1 MRVLLT
7 GGAGFIGSHLTDAL
21 LEAGHEVAILD
32 DLSTGKRANL
42 AARARFHEVD
52 IRNAAA
58 VEAAFAEF
66 RPDVVSHQAAQTSV
80 AVSTREPIL
89 DAESNIIGMI
99 HVLQACVR
107 HRVQRVVFAS
117 SGGTIYGEVEGERKA
132 AVGDSTHPLSP
143 YGASKLAGEHYLYT
157 FRHEHGLPFTAL
169 RYGNV
174 YGPRQDPHGEAGV
187 VAIFSRRL
195 LEGQPIRVNARR
207 TVGDPG
213 CIRDYVYVADVVRA
227 NVAALEGR
235 LGIDTINV
243 CTGRPTTTLEIAQ
256 GLQKALGIEAQIDF
270 GPRRPGD
277 LERSVLDAGPLERE
291 LGPTVDLETGLARTV
306 GWFREHG

>member
-157 FRHEHGLPFTAL
+157 FRH
-169 RYGNV
+169 
-174 YGPRQDPHGEAGV
+174 
-187 VAIFSRRL
+187 
-195 LEGQPIRVNARR
+195 
-207 TVGDPG
+207 
-213 CIRDYVYVADVVRA
+213 
-227 NVAALEGR
+227 
-235 LGIDTINV
+235 
-243 CTGRPTTTLEIAQ
+243 
-256 GLQKALGIEAQIDF
+256 
-270 GPRRPGD
+270 
-277 LERSVLDAGPLERE
+277 
-291 LGPTVDLETGLARTV
+291 
-306 GWFREHG
+306 